1 MDRHGRHI
9 AAGLALLALQ
19 AAGWSVSADPGST
32 KQTEVVKNTND
43 SSGAIADPF
52 SDLPSEQILKARIRD
67 FKPHDDP
74 GGHPDF
80 ERWSGQTRV
89 GLVEDRLGPD
99 NTPVL
104 KSVSGQ
110 EIVGEAKSR
119 SGKNIRPGTA
129 DENRGDTKARLRDC
143 TDKRIG
149 SAESF
154 YSWYHDVPGVNAA
167 QDIEI
172 RLRRVGGTN
181 RYVFDSSIDAPY
193 TSRGGF
199 FPIDGMLMGNYST
212 WGKNFH
218 FTTQI
223 ETTFKY
229 ERGKG
234 HLFTFVGDDD
244 AWVFID
250 GKLVIDLGGPHP
262 RREQTVELDRLSG
275 LQDGRTYSLRLF
287 HAERRTSESNFR
299 IETTLRLVPKE
310 SASVASK

>member
-1 MDRHGRHI
+1 MV
-9 AAGLALLALQ
+9 LAFV
-19 AAGWSVSADPGST
+19 AAGWSAAGEPITT
-32 KQTEVVKNTND
+32 KQTEIVKDGD
-43 SSGAIADPF
+43 SSENSKSDPF
-52 SDLPSEQILKARIRD
+52 SDLPSEQVLKAKIRD

-74 GGHPDF
+74 SGHPDF

-99 NTPVL
+99 NTPL
-104 KSVSGQ
+104 LRSVSGQ
-110 EIVGEAKSR
+110 EIVGEARNR

-143 TDKRIG
+143 TDKRVE

-167 QDIEI
+167 QEIEI

-199 FPIDGMLMGNYST
+199 FPIDGQLLGNYST

-223 ETTFKY
+223 ETNFRY

-250 GKLVIDLGGPHP
+250 GRLVIDLGGPHP
-262 RREQTVELDRLSG
+262 RREQSVELDRMSG
-275 LQDGRTYSLRLF
+275 LQDGRTYSLRVF

-299 IETTLRLVPKE
+299 IETTLRLMAKDA
-310 SASVASK
+310 ASVASK